1 MTDPAE
7 EHPFPPLPPSL
18 PCNFPVPNSVF
29 SGGFDGTVLGARLER
44 DEQQSAADADADHPL
59 ASGAEGASSPDLSL
73 SGLDPPPSAIGSPV
87 WGLLSDVP
95 PQHDDQYLADD
106 EQDWYEQDWYSEV
119 REDEGE
125 CLQELVHDSE
135 SEAQGWHEPDGA
147 SEASAE
153 AAQDGRF
160 YMNSLVSFQA
170 IPKILEPVN
179 ERDDFRR
186 LAVELSAK
194 RRRKNIPKL
203 PWETGT
209 LNLVFSRSSVL
220 GERDWTCSGI
230 LLNAAVTE
238 TTDAEMPMGVAP
250 EELGRVTAA
259 FGRKLMRMKAPA
271 SEEQGRSLEAL
282 EGARLPGSYRV

>member
-1 MTDPAE
+1 M
-7 EHPFPPLPPSL
+7 
-18 PCNFPVPNSVF
+18 
-29 SGGFDGTVLGARLER
+29 
-44 DEQQSAADADADHPL
+44 
-59 ASGAEGASSPDLSL
+59 
-73 SGLDPPPSAIGSPV
+73 

-95 PQHDDQYLADD
+95 PQHDDQCLADD

-179 ERDDFRR
+179 ERD
-186 LAVELSAK
+186 
-194 RRRKNIPKL
+194 
-203 PWETGT
+203 G
-209 LNLVFSRSSVL
+209 
-220 GERDWTCSGI
+220 
-230 LLNAAVTE
+230 
-238 TTDAEMPMGVAP
+238 
-250 EELGRVTAA
+250 
-259 FGRKLMRMKAPA
+259 
-271 SEEQGRSLEAL
+271 
-282 EGARLPGSYRV
+282 